1 MATTTFIPQ
10 PVKRLIFA
18 VTATAI
24 LVLATQAPAVAH
36 WTITDALS
44 WLALAAL
51 IALLEQF
58 PIHVRFKTETFNMS
72 MTDAVW
78 TAGLLLVS
86 PSVLLFAVAAGGTA
100 GQLLRRRQLHKAV
113 FNVGQYVLAV
123 GAGVLVY
130 TAFGSPAAATTTG
143 WLVAVAAMAV
153 CFLVNALSV
162 ATVVGLVER
171 KRLLTILRAPFTV
184 NVSHWICN
192 TSTGIL
198 GAVLWVASP
207 RALVLLVAPLVLS
220 FFAYRSWVEGVRERD
235 RMRNLYEAGR
245 TLFAPIEADAD
256 FRPFLGLVE
265 RMLEANRVELVVAED
280 DRLTVHASDGGVS
293 KANLPLAGGVSES
306 IQTYLASSIAPSQ
319 VKVIGTGDDARGFL
333 VVYRAEPLS
342 DSEQALVDA
351 LGGQIAVMLQNH
363 QLFFETLEHAQLLD
377 IIADSSD
384 GIFVLS
390 PEHRVLSWN
399 PAMET
404 ISGLATGDVV
414 GRGIDELLDV
424 HAFNDGTQAEGGMLG
439 ETGDAVIAGPA
450 ADRTWIRYTRN
461 PIRDRDGALKAYVVV
476 ARDVTAEMQAEQMKR
491 DFVATVSH
499 ELRTPLTPLKGFL
512 TTLMRGTGEDTP
524 EARQEYYRIMLNQ
537 TNRLERLITDLLE
550 VSRIE
555 AGKSLAAI
563 HPMELSSVL
572 AEQVKE
578 FSESQPDRSI
588 GVRMPKSPVI
598 VAGDPFRVGQVV
610 SNLVSNALKYSPR
623 EAPVTVSLSVTDTE
637 AVISVRDRGEGV
649 PAAEQHRV
657 FERFHRVEGGLTR
670 TTGGTGLGLYIARH
684 LVESMDGRIWLRSEP
699 GIGSTFSFS
708 LPLAAASSAD
718 DVAMALEES
727 AALHARRT
735 A

>member
-1 MATTTFIPQ
+1 MMATSTSIPA
-10 PVKRLIFA
+10 PAKRLILAVGASGAVILATQVPFA
-18 VTATAI
+18 ATWSQRDAI
-24 LVLATQAPAVAH
+24 SCLVLAVM
-36 WTITDALS
+36 ITV
-44 WLALAAL
+44 
-51 IALLEQF
+51 LEQF
-58 PIHVRFKTETFNMS
+58 PIHVRFRTETFNMS

-78 TAGLLLVS
+78 TAGLLLVK
-86 PSVLLFAVAAGGTA
+86 PSVLLLAVGAGAVA
-100 GQLLRRRQLHKAV
+100 GQFLRRRQLHKAT
-113 FNVGQYVLAV
+113 FNVGQYMLAV

-130 TAFGSPAAATTTG
+130 VAFGSPSAQSSTG
-143 WLVAVAAMAV
+143 WVVAAVAMAV
-153 CFLVNALSV
+153 CFLVNALAV
-162 ATVVGLVER
+162 ALVVALVER
-171 KRLLTILRAPFTV
+171 KSVLTILAASFGV

-198 GAVLWVASP
+198 GAVLWTAEP
-207 RALVLLVAPLVLS
+207 RALVFLVAPLVLS
-220 FFAYRSWVEGVRERD
+220 YFAYRSWVDGVRERD

-265 RMLEANRVELVVAED
+265 RMLEATRVELIVAED

-293 KANLPLAGGVSES
+293 KANLPIGGGMSES
-306 IQTYLASSIAPSQ
+306 LQTYLDSSSAPYQ
-319 VKVIGTGDDARGFL
+319 VKVIGSADDVRGFL
-333 VVYRAEPLS
+333 IVYRAAQFS
-342 DSEQALVDA
+342 DSEQAVVDA
-351 LGGQIAVMLQNH
+351 LSAQIAVMLQNH
-363 QLFFETLEHAQLLD
+363 QLFFETLEHAQLVD

-404 ISGLATGDVV
+404 ISNLAASEVV

-424 HAFNDGTQAEGGMLG
+424 HAFNDGTQAEGGTLG
-439 ETGDAVIAGPA
+439 ETGDAVIAGRA

-476 ARDVTAEMQAEQMKR
+476 ARDVTAEMEAEQMKR

-537 TNRLERLITDLLE
+537 ANRLERLITDLLE

-555 AGKSLAAI
+555 AGKSLAAV
-563 HPMELSSVL
+563 HAMELSAVI
-572 AEQVKE
+572 AEQVRE
-578 FSESQPDRSI
+578 LSDSQPDRTI
-588 GVRMPKSPVI
+588 GIRTPKGPVI
-598 VAGDPFRVGQVV
+598 VSGDPFRVGQVV
-610 SNLVSNALKYSPR
+610 ANLVSNALKYSPR
-623 EAPVTVSLSVTDTE
+623 EAPVDVSVSVTGDE
-637 AVISVRDRGEGV
+637 AVVSVRDRGEGV
-649 PAAEQHRV
+649 PSAEQHRV

-699 GIGSTFSFS
+699 GVGSTFSFA
-708 LPLAAASSAD
+708 LPLATASAD
-718 DVAMALEES
+718 ELGSDTQLGQRRS
-727 AALHARRT
+727 A
-735 A
+735 